1 MSKMSFV
8 QACNAG
14 LRQELERDSNV
25 FLMGEDIA
33 HYGGMFRVTEGL
45 LETFGENR
53 VIDTPISESGF
64 MGMALGAALAGKR
77 PVAELMFI
85 DFGLVAMDQILNNIA
100 KTHYMSGG
108 RCPVP
113 MTIITQG
120 GGYRGAAAQHSQML
134 EALFLH
140 LPGIKVV
147 LPSTPADAKGL
158 MAASIRD
165 DNPVV
170 FIGHKQLF

>member
-14 LRQELERDSNV
+14 LRQELQRDPSV

-85 DFGLVAMDQILNNIA
+85 DFGLVA
-100 KTHYMSGG
+100 
-108 RCPVP
+108 
-113 MTIITQG
+113 
-120 GGYRGAAAQHSQML
+120 
-134 EALFLH
+134 
-140 LPGIKVV
+140 
-147 LPSTPADAKGL
+147 
-158 MAASIRD
+158 
-165 DNPVV
+165 
-170 FIGHKQLF
+170 